1 MFLRMHQIV
10 ILSVASLASLAAGNN
25 GSPASDFVCHIC
37 LLTILG
43 KHQFTDISWKDYVF
57 GIQLGVVFISVR
69 KLGVRLLHS
78 AVHGL

>member
-10 ILSVASLASLAAGNN
+10 TPAAGNN
-25 GSPASDFVCHIC
+25 GSPASDLVCHIC
-37 LLTILG
+37 LLTILE

-57 GIQLGVVFISVR
+57 GIQLGVVFISVK